1 MGDKLPPAME
11 KSTPPIRSEENHQL
25 FAATKAE
32 MEKEKGDTITVKRK
46 MDISAEK
53 ESGRKR
59 KKKVK
64 HQCSDEI
71 KEEDNM
77 KKEKKKEKKGRKR
90 PRKDEEPKTEEA
102 GSEQKRPHQEEV
114 PLHVAVCTCQIP
126 ALLGIGSCGKVPSVD
141 FDKTIEEPLSFL
153 ESSECLTP
161 SSELEHPSHC
171 WTSSNLCHSQAQP
184 MAINSPYHPSPFGP
198 FGFSI
203 QPYTAYWPH
212 VGFYQQPFPSVPYNL
227 HPFLGPVIRPPPV
240 SVLVPVYHNLPLDVV
255 NTPCLFHH
263 TCSNHRPLGSIS
275 GL

>member
-11 KSTPPIRSEENHQL
+11 KSTPPIRSEENQQL

-64 HQCSDEI
+64 HQCSDDI

-126 ALLGIGSCGKVPSVD
+126 ALLGIGSFGKVPSVD

-198 FGFSI
+198 FGFSV

-255 NTPCLFHH
+255 NTPWPFPSHLQ
-263 TCSNHRPLGSIS
+263 
-275 GL
+275 

>member
-64 HQCSDEI
+64 HQCSDDI
-71 KEEDNM
+71 KEEDNT

-126 ALLGIGSCGKVPSVD
+126 ALLGIGSFGKVSDEHLGTVCQNQLGPIVPNKPGIIGKPQKCWEAAGGR
-141 FDKTIEEPLSFL
+141 DK
-153 ESSECLTP
+153 
-161 SSELEHPSHC
+161 
-171 WTSSNLCHSQAQP
+171 
-184 MAINSPYHPSPFGP
+184 
-198 FGFSI
+198 
-203 QPYTAYWPH
+203 
-212 VGFYQQPFPSVPYNL
+212 
-227 HPFLGPVIRPPPV
+227 PVIRP
-240 SVLVPVYHNLPLDVV
+240 LPSQLWFIHWGTQKHPLND
-255 NTPCLFHH
+255 
-263 TCSNHRPLGSIS
+263 NHR
-275 GL
+275 

>member
-11 KSTPPIRSEENHQL
+11 KSTPPIRSEEKQQL

-32 MEKEKGDTITVKRK
+32 MEKEKGDTIKVKRK

-64 HQCSDEI
+64 HRCSDNI
-71 KEEDNM
+71 KEEDNTE
-77 KKEKKKEKKGRKR
+77 KEKKKEKKERKR
-90 PRKDEEPKTEEA
+90 PRNDEDPIKTEEA
-102 GSEQKRPHQEEV
+102 GSEQKRPHQEEEV
-114 PLHVAVCTCQIP
+114 PLPVAVSMCQVH
-126 ALLGIGSCGKVPSVD
+126 ALLGIGSFGKVPSVD
-141 FDKTIEEPLSFL
+141 FGKTIEEPESIKYKM
-153 ESSECLTP
+153 SSEYLTP
-161 SSELEHPSHC
+161 SSQLEDPSHC

-184 MAINSPYHPSPFGP
+184 MAINYPYHPSPFGP
-198 FGFSI
+198 FGFSV

-255 NTPCLFHH
+255 NTPWPFPSHLQ
-263 TCSNHRPLGSIS
+263 
-275 GL
+275 